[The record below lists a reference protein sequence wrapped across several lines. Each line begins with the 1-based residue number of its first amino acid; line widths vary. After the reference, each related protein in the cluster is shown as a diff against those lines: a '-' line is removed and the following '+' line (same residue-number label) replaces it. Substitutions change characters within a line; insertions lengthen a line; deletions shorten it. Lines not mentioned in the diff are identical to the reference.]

1 MGQRKILKTQPELA
15 LGLGLFEVLFI
26 ENHQSN
32 MKNKKVEQI
41 LSYLI

>member
-1 MGQRKILKTQPELA
+1 MGAKKNIETQPELA